1 MLVVAKSAKLAK
13 LVSHVVFVADIFENK
28 RVPKHFAQCPA
39 SVEMEL
45 RILFAAHAAV
55 MSIASVELTSRLPPL
70 YNRIFSHR
78 CGVERNE
85 KPVTVSIAVVFSEG

>member
-28 RVPKHFAQCPA
+28 RAPKHFAQCPA

-45 RILFAAHAAV
+45 RILFAALAAV
-55 MSIASVELTSRLPPL
+55 MSIPPAWRGNRKRRARLL
-70 YNRIFSHR
+70 LWL
-78 CGVERNE
+78 
-85 KPVTVSIAVVFSEG
+85 